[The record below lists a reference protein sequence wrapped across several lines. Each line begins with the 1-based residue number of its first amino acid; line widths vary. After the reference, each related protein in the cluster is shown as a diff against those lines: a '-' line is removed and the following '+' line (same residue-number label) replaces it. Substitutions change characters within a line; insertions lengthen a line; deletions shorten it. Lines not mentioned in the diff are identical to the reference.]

1 MDIHFKYKYDD
12 LFNPTLNALKN
23 LGGSGS
29 VSEIEEQVIAI
40 LNLTE
45 DAINEIHR

>member
-23 LGGSGS
+23 LGYNCELWVYNGKKKKLKN
-29 VSEIEEQVIAI
+29 VK
-40 LNLTE
+40 
-45 DAINEIHR
+45 